1 MEEIVYVS
9 VRLICAAYIL
19 KKVWG
24 FKAEVRQV
32 CDLFCDS
39 ARQGEVKKEESVQI
53 NNGAVIG
60 ETKFVYLD
68 ENAGTAVAPYM
79 SQPLES
85 AAIEEAGDIIEA
97 DDVECNL
104 PLEEMKLLKEE
115 QEGLDADIPEVETIS
130 EAVTQADL
138 ENMGD
143 VLFRIDP
150 RCSPSSPRRL
160 RTRTS
165 SPSLWTNILT
175 RTAIRCRQTG
185 MTRLNSLRIKTGGH
199 CCKMRIIQE
208 RLCFYGNLFI
218 TLRHK
223 NKAGRVNM
231 DFYRILA

>member
-9 VRLICAAYIL
+9 VRLLCAAYIL
-19 KKVWG
+19 RKVWG

-60 ETKFVYLD
+60 ETKFIYLD

-79 SQPLES
+79 SQPLER

-115 QEGLDADIPEVETIS
+115 QERLDADSPEVETIS
-130 EAVTQADL
+130 GAVTQADL

-143 VLFRIDP
+143 VLFRIDGAAADEEK
-150 RCSPSSPRRL
+150 SL
-160 RTRTS
+160 RAAKT
-165 SPSLWTNILT
+165 LY
-175 RTAIRCRQTG
+175 AIRETDMFNVISSQVE
-185 MTRLNSLRIKTGGH
+185 NKD
-199 CCKMRIIQE
+199 
-208 RLCFYGNLFI
+208 FI
-218 TLRHK
+218 TELMDK
-223 NKAGRVNM
+223 YLDEDGNPLPTDGKDKAALNTGKDWRT
-231 DFYRILA
+231 LL

>member
-9 VRLICAAYIL
+9 VRLLCAAYIL
-19 KKVWG
+19 RKVWG

-32 CDLFCDS
+32 CDLFCS
-39 ARQGEVKKEESVQI
+39 NARQGEVKKEESVQI

-60 ETKFVYLD
+60 ETKFVYLV

-115 QEGLDADIPEVETIS
+115 QEGLDADIPGVETIS

-143 VLFRIDP
+143 VLFCIDGAATDEEK
-150 RCSPSSPRRL
+150 SL
-160 RTRTS
+160 RAAKT
-165 SPSLWTNILT
+165 LY
-175 RTAIRCRQTG
+175 AIRETEMFSVISSQVE
-185 MTRLNSLRIKTGGH
+185 NKD
-199 CCKMRIIQE
+199 
-208 RLCFYGNLFI
+208 FI
-218 TLRHK
+218 TELMDK
-223 NKAGRVNM
+223 YLDEDGNPLPKDGKDKAKVGSEKDWRA
-231 DFYRILA
+231 LL

>member
-9 VRLICAAYIL
+9 VRLLCAAYIL
-19 KKVWG
+19 RKVWG

-32 CDLFCDS
+32 CDLLCRNS
-39 ARQGEVKKEESVQI
+39 RQDVSEKEKNVPI
-53 NNGAVIG
+53 DNGAVIG

-68 ENAGTAVAPYM
+68 ENAGTTVAPYM

-143 VLFRIDP
+143 VLFRIDGAAADEEK
-150 RCSPSSPRRL
+150 SL
-160 RTRTS
+160 RAAKT
-165 SPSLWTNILT
+165 LY
-175 RTAIRCRQTG
+175 AIRETDMFTVISSQVE
-185 MTRLNSLRIKTGGH
+185 NKD
-199 CCKMRIIQE
+199 
-208 RLCFYGNLFI
+208 FI
-218 TLRHK
+218 TELMDKYLDEDGNPLPTNR
-223 NKAGRVNM
+223 NDKAKLVADKDWRA
-231 DFYRILA
+231 LL

>member
-53 NNGAVIG
+53 DNGAVIG

-143 VLFRIDP
+143 VLFRIDGAAADEEK
-150 RCSPSSPRRL
+150 SL
-160 RTRTS
+160 RAAKT
-165 SPSLWTNILT
+165 LY
-175 RTAIRCRQTG
+175 AIRETEMFAVISSQVENRD
-185 MTRLNSLRIKTGGH
+185 
-199 CCKMRIIQE
+199 
-208 RLCFYGNLFI
+208 FI
-218 TLRHK
+218 TELMDKYLDEDGNPLPTNR
-223 NKAGRVNM
+223 NDKAKLVADKDWRT
-231 DFYRILA
+231 LL

>member
-9 VRLICAAYIL
+9 VRLLCAAYIL
-19 KKVWG
+19 RKVWG

-32 CDLFCDS
+32 CDLICRN
-39 ARQGEVKKEESVQI
+39 ARQDGAKKEESVQI
-53 NNGAVIG
+53 NNGVVIG

-115 QEGLDADIPEVETIS
+115 QERLDADSPEVETIS
-130 EAVTQADL
+130 GAVTQADL

-143 VLFRIDP
+143 VLFRIDGAAADEEK
-150 RCSPSSPRRL
+150 SL
-160 RTRTS
+160 RAAKT
-165 SPSLWTNILT
+165 LY
-175 RTAIRCRQTG
+175 AIRETG
-185 MTRLNSLRIKTGGH
+185 MFTVISSQVENKD
-199 CCKMRIIQE
+199 
-208 RLCFYGNLFI
+208 FI
-218 TLRHK
+218 TELMDK
-223 NKAGRVNM
+223 YLDEDGNPLPKDGKDKAKVGSEKDWRA
-231 DFYRILA
+231 LL

>member
-9 VRLICAAYIL
+9 VRLLCAAYIL

-24 FKAEVRQV
+24 FKTEVRQV
-32 CDLFCDS
+32 CDLLCRN
-39 ARQGEVKKEESVQI
+39 ARLVEVKKEESVQI
-53 NNGAVIG
+53 DNGAVIG

-115 QEGLDADIPEVETIS
+115 QEGLDADSPEVETIS

-143 VLFRIDP
+143 VLFRIDGAAADEEK
-150 RCSPSSPRRL
+150 SL
-160 RTRTS
+160 RAAKT
-165 SPSLWTNILT
+165 LY
-175 RTAIRCRQTG
+175 AIRETEMFTVISSQVE
-185 MTRLNSLRIKTGGH
+185 NKD
-199 CCKMRIIQE
+199 
-208 RLCFYGNLFI
+208 FI
-218 TLRHK
+218 TEL
-223 NKAGRVNM
+223 M
-231 DFYRILA
+231 DKYLDEDGNPLPKDGKYKVALNTGKDWRALL

>member
-32 CDLFCDS
+32 CDLLCS
-39 ARQGEVKKEESVQI
+39 NARQGEVKKEESLQI
-53 NNGAVIG
+53 NSGAVIG

-68 ENAGTAVAPYM
+68 ENAETAVAPYM

-85 AAIEEAGDIIEA
+85 AAVEEAGDIIEA

-115 QEGLDADIPEVETIS
+115 QEWLDADIPEVETIS

-143 VLFRIDP
+143 VLFRIDGAAADEEK
-150 RCSPSSPRRL
+150 SL
-160 RTRTS
+160 RAAKT
-165 SPSLWTNILT
+165 LY
-175 RTAIRCRQTG
+175 AIRETEMFTVISSQVE
-185 MTRLNSLRIKTGGH
+185 NKD
-199 CCKMRIIQE
+199 
-208 RLCFYGNLFI
+208 FI
-218 TLRHK
+218 TELMDKYLDEDGNPLPKDGR
-223 NKAGRVNM
+223 NKVALNTGKDWRT
-231 DFYRILA
+231 LL

>member
-32 CDLFCDS
+32 CDLLCS
-39 ARQGEVKKEESVQI
+39 NARQGEVKKEESLQI
-53 NNGAVIG
+53 NSGAVIG

-68 ENAGTAVAPYM
+68 ENAETAVAPYM

-85 AAIEEAGDIIEA
+85 AAVEEAGDIIEA

-115 QEGLDADIPEVETIS
+115 QEWLDADIPEVETIS

-143 VLFRIDP
+143 VLFRIDGVY
-150 RCSPSSPRRL
+150 
-160 RTRTS
+160 
-165 SPSLWTNILT
+165 
-175 RTAIRCRQTG
+175 AIRETEMFTVISSQVE
-185 MTRLNSLRIKTGGH
+185 NKD
-199 CCKMRIIQE
+199 
-208 RLCFYGNLFI
+208 FI
-218 TLRHK
+218 TELMDK
-223 NKAGRVNM
+223 YLDEDGNPLPKDGKDKAKVGSEKDWRA
-231 DFYRILA
+231 LL

>member
-32 CDLFCDS
+32 CDLLCS
-39 ARQGEVKKEESVQI
+39 NARQGEVKKEESLQI
-53 NNGAVIG
+53 NSGAVIG

-143 VLFRIDP
+143 VLFRIDGAAADEEK
-150 RCSPSSPRRL
+150 SL
-160 RTRTS
+160 RAAKT
-165 SPSLWTNILT
+165 LY
-175 RTAIRCRQTG
+175 AIRETEMFTVISSQVE
-185 MTRLNSLRIKTGGH
+185 NKD
-199 CCKMRIIQE
+199 
-208 RLCFYGNLFI
+208 FI
-218 TLRHK
+218 TELMDKYLDEDGNPLPKDGR
-223 NKAGRVNM
+223 NKVALNTGKDWRT
-231 DFYRILA
+231 LL

>member
-1 MEEIVYVS
+1 MRSVY
-9 VRLICAAYIL
+9 I
-19 KKVWG
+19 KKGVG

-85 AAIEEAGDIIEA
+85 SAIEEAGDIIDV

-104 PLEEMKLLKEE
+104 LLEEMKLLKEE
-115 QEGLDADIPEVETIS
+115 QERLDADSPEVETIS
-130 EAVTQADL
+130 GAVTQADL

-143 VLFRIDP
+143 VLFRIDGAAADEEK
-150 RCSPSSPRRL
+150 SL
-160 RTRTS
+160 RAAKT
-165 SPSLWTNILT
+165 LY
-175 RTAIRCRQTG
+175 AIRETEMFTVISSQVE
-185 MTRLNSLRIKTGGH
+185 NKD
-199 CCKMRIIQE
+199 
-208 RLCFYGNLFI
+208 FI
-218 TLRHK
+218 TELMDKYLDEDGNPLPKDGR
-223 NKAGRVNM
+223 NKVALNTGKDWRT
-231 DFYRILA
+231 LL

>member
-9 VRLICAAYIL
+9 VRLLCAVYIL
-19 KKVWG
+19 RKVWG

-32 CDLFCDS
+32 CDLFCS
-39 ARQGEVKKEESVQI
+39 NARQGEVKKEESVQI

-60 ETKFVYLD
+60 ETKFVYLV

-115 QEGLDADIPEVETIS
+115 QERLDADSPEVETIS
-130 EAVTQADL
+130 GAVTQADL

-143 VLFRIDP
+143 VLFHIDGAAADEEK
-150 RCSPSSPRRL
+150 SL
-160 RTRTS
+160 RAAKT
-165 SPSLWTNILT
+165 LY
-175 RTAIRCRQTG
+175 AIRETEIAIRETEMFTVISSQVE
-185 MTRLNSLRIKTGGH
+185 NKD
-199 CCKMRIIQE
+199 
-208 RLCFYGNLFI
+208 FI
-218 TLRHK
+218 TEL
-223 NKAGRVNM
+223 M
-231 DFYRILA
+231 DKYLDEDGNPLPKDGKDKVVLNTSKDWRTLL

>member
-19 KKVWG
+19 KKVWD

-79 SQPLES
+79 SQPIER
-85 AAIEEAGDIIEA
+85 AAIEETGDIIEA

-115 QEGLDADIPEVETIS
+115 QERLDADSPEVETIS
-130 EAVTQADL
+130 GAVTQADL

-143 VLFRIDP
+143 VLFRIDGAAADEEK
-150 RCSPSSPRRL
+150 SL
-160 RTRTS
+160 RAAKT
-165 SPSLWTNILT
+165 LY
-175 RTAIRCRQTG
+175 AIRETEMFTVISSQVE
-185 MTRLNSLRIKTGGH
+185 NKD
-199 CCKMRIIQE
+199 
-208 RLCFYGNLFI
+208 FI
-218 TLRHK
+218 TELMDKYLDEDGNPLPTDGR
-223 NKAGRVNM
+223 NKVVLNTSKDWRT
-231 DFYRILA
+231 LL

>member
-53 NNGAVIG
+53 DNGAVIG

-68 ENAGTAVAPYM
+68 ENAGTTVAPYM

-85 AAIEEAGDIIEA
+85 SAIEEAGDIIDV

-104 PLEEMKLLKEE
+104 LLEEMKLLKEE
-115 QEGLDADIPEVETIS
+115 QERLDADSPEVETIS
-130 EAVTQADL
+130 GAVTQADL

-143 VLFRIDP
+143 VLFRIDGAAADEEK
-150 RCSPSSPRRL
+150 SL
-160 RTRTS
+160 RAAKT
-165 SPSLWTNILT
+165 LY
-175 RTAIRCRQTG
+175 AIRETEMFTVISSQVE
-185 MTRLNSLRIKTGGH
+185 NKD
-199 CCKMRIIQE
+199 
-208 RLCFYGNLFI
+208 FI
-218 TLRHK
+218 TELMDKYLDEDGNPLPKDGR
-223 NKAGRVNM
+223 NKVALNTGKDWRT
-231 DFYRILA
+231 LL

>member
-32 CDLFCDS
+32 CDLLCS
-39 ARQGEVKKEESVQI
+39 NARQGEVKKEESLQI
-53 NNGAVIG
+53 NSGAVIG

-68 ENAGTAVAPYM
+68 ENAETAVAPYM

-85 AAIEEAGDIIEA
+85 AAVEEAGDIIEA

-115 QEGLDADIPEVETIS
+115 QEWLDADIPEVETIS

-143 VLFRIDP
+143 VLFRIDGAAADEEK
-150 RCSPSSPRRL
+150 SL
-160 RTRTS
+160 RAAKT
-165 SPSLWTNILT
+165 LY
-175 RTAIRCRQTG
+175 AIRETEMFTVISSQVE
-185 MTRLNSLRIKTGGH
+185 NKD
-199 CCKMRIIQE
+199 
-208 RLCFYGNLFI
+208 FI
-218 TLRHK
+218 TEL
-223 NKAGRVNM
+223 M
-231 DFYRILA
+231 DKYLDEDGNPLTKDGKYKVALNTGKDWRTLL